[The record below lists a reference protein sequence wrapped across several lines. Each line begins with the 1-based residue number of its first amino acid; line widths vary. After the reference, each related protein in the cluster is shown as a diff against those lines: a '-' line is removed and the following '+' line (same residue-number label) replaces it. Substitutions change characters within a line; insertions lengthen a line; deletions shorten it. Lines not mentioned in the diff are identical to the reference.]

1 MGNQQEKI
9 LLVESSHKNSDL
21 IARQTLVPLGYRVKV
36 ASSVPT
42 ALQET
47 VRFSPDLIITNLKL
61 PGLSGKDL
69 LVALT
74 SQGLELPVIVLCER
88 GAEADLIQ
96 TFRLGA
102 VDILLWPAR
111 EVEVVSAVERALN
124 QVRARRER
132 ETLAHQLQQANQELQ
147 RRVRELTTI
156 FAIGKAVTAI
166 TNYHSLFE
174 RIVEGAMYICEADSA
189 WLLLRDEHSKAFV
202 LRAQRNLP
210 EPVSGKI
217 GQPWD
222 DGISSLVAV
231 SGEPLIIHGDPL
243 RRFKISLLGRSAMV
257 MPVKVNSEV
266 VGLLTVLRKA
276 ALPFGANSQALLSAV
291 VDYASISI
299 VNAHLFK
306 ALEERT
312 RRLQQTAEAAQA
324 EERNKDELLNK
335 LLRELSTP
343 LAEADQAIDTLLIDE
358 QSGLGDSQK
367 RILRHTQECLQRMVD
382 LLTPRPPSAKAKD
395 GVGGLR

>member
-1 MGNQQEKI
+1 MGNQKEKI

-21 IARQTLVPLGYRVKV
+21 IARQTLQPLGYRVKV

-42 ALQET
+42 ALQEIEN
-47 VRFSPDLIITNLKL
+47 FSPDLVITNLKL

-74 SQGLELPVIVLCER
+74 SQGLDLPVIVLCER

-111 EVEVVSAVERALN
+111 EVEIVSAVERALN

-132 ETLAHQLQQANQELQ
+132 EALARQLQQTNQELQ

-166 TNYHSLFE
+166 TDYHSLFE
-174 RIVEGAMYICEADSA
+174 RIVEGAMYICEAESA
-189 WLLLRDEHSKAFV
+189 WLLLRDELSKAFV

-210 EPVSGKI
+210 DSVSGKI
-217 GQPWD
+217 GQTWD
-222 DGISSLVAV
+222 DGVSSLVAV
-231 SGEPLIIHGDPL
+231 SGEPLTIHGDPL
-243 RRFKISLLGRSAMV
+243 RRFKISLLGQSVMV
-257 MPVKVNSEV
+257 MPVKVNNEV
-266 VGLLTVLRKA
+266 VGLLTVMRRSA
-276 ALPFGANSQALLSAV
+276 APFGANSQALLNAV

-312 RRLQQTAEAAQA
+312 RHLQQAAEAAKA
-324 EERNKDELLNK
+324 DERNKSELLTK
-335 LLRELSTP
+335 LRHELTAP
-343 LAEADQAIDTLLIDE
+343 LAEANQALDSLLIGE
-358 QSGLGDSQK
+358 QNELEDSQK
-367 RILRHTQECLQRMVD
+367 SLLLHAQRCLQLMTV
-382 LLTPRPPSAKAKD
+382 LLAPQPQTASSKM
-395 GVGGLR
+395 G